1 MLPSSDSD
9 PPPPAAPASVGSASG
24 GAATA
29 PGAVA
34 PTEAEGVADTAAAVE
49 RTVVLPVDLH
59 ARPAGRV
66 ARAAAG
72 FAATVTL
79 VAGERAAD
87 ARSVLAVMGLTATT
101 GTEVT
106 VRAAGADAETAADAL
121 AGILSSAG

>member
-1 MLPSSDSD
+1 MSPSSD
-9 PPPPAAPASVGSASG
+9 PAQAGPVAGAPA

-29 PGAVA
+29 GAA
-34 PTEAEGVADTAAAVE
+34 PDARATGPEEEEAAVE

-72 FAATVTL
+72 FGATVTL
-79 VAGERAAD
+79 VAGERSAD
-87 ARSVLAVMGLTATT
+87 ARSVLAVMGLTATS

-106 VRAAGADAETAADAL
+106 VRAAGVDAETAADTL